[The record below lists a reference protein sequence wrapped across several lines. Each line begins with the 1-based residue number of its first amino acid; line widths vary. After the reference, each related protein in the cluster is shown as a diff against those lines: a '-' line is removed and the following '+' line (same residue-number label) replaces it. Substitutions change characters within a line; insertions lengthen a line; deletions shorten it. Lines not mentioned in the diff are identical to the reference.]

1 MSQLL
6 TVALAQYPSGRDCM
20 EIVAA
25 AKAAAAEIVVF
36 PEMYSNG
43 YACFDPNDPAAE
55 ARWCA
60 EAESLEG
67 DFVGRFREAA
77 KARRTFRASCT
88 RTATRTS
95 TTRSSR
101 IPLRGCS
108 RRGLRSAST
117 AVGSDATEQAFRS
130 KQCSA

>member
-77 KARRTFRASCT
+77 KAHRVF
-88 RTATRTS
+88 
-95 TTRSSR
+95 
-101 IPLRGCS
+101 
-108 RRGLRSAST
+108 
-117 AVGSDATEQAFRS
+117 GSDGTIEM
-130 KQCSA
+130 SADDTRHMIREG